1 MYRPLDF
8 CDVLYLATRG
18 GAQLLNMEDCLG
30 SLETGKLAD
39 ILLVDMEGRNK
50 FIIITVFGM
59 CALAGMSLKTLTF
72 IVSC

>member
-39 ILLVDMEGRNK
+39 ILLVDMEGRK
-50 FIIITVFGM
+50 
-59 CALAGMSLKTLTF
+59 
-72 IVSC
+72 